1 MTFGFRKQ
9 NLINSIK
16 PRTMKT
22 KLTTLV
28 LVLLAGMFSSNL
40 EAQDCR
46 TTLSLFVEASK
57 VKNYDVGRPY
67 FETLKKDCPSESLAI
82 YQYGEKMLKADLK
95 AAEGDAKKSKVQE
108 IILLLKMREQY
119 FAAKTPK
126 GKTAAAIG
134 QYMFD
139 YKVGTVQSQYDV
151 FHGAWTTDIKTI
163 KSSKNIYTYFK
174 LAVDLFKEGGKPLD
188 EIFDLY
194 DDVQTK
200 LSKEATALDA
210 KLQILVEKE
219 EAGQPLSSKDAR
231 RRKGYETNLRAFGT
245 FAGSVDATFGTLAD
259 CKNLIPLYNKQFEE
273 NKGDITW
280 INKAASRMLNK
291 ECTSDPMFK
300 KLVEQLHTLNPSAD
314 SAKYLM
320 ILCRDSG
327 DTACEKEYFE
337 QALSLEQDPMK
348 RAALNY
354 QKAEGYRKAGSYGQ
368 ARTYY
373 NKALADNPS
382 FGRAYLRIGAM
393 YAASANSCGATVF
406 EKRAT
411 YWLAA
416 DVISRAGRV
425 DPRLAGNANGLAAN
439 YRAKAPSTEDIF
451 NLDMAGKSVK
461 LNCWIGRTVKVPKL

>member
-1 MTFGFRKQ
+1 
-9 NLINSIK
+9 
-16 PRTMKT
+16 MKT

-28 LVLLAGMFSSNL
+28 LVLLAGMFSSNV

-46 TTLSLFVEASK
+46 TTLSLFVEAAK
-57 VKNYDVGRPY
+57 VKNYDVARPY
-67 FETLKKDCPSESLAI
+67 FETLKTDCPSESLAI

-95 AAEGDAKKSKVQE
+95 AAEGEAKKTKVQE
-108 IILLLKMREQY
+108 IISLLKMREQY

-126 GKTAAAIG
+126 GKNAATIG

-151 FHGAWTTDIKTI
+151 FHSAWTTDIESI

-174 LAVDLFKEGGKPLD
+174 LAVDLFKQGGKPLD

-194 DDVQTK
+194 DDVQAK
-200 LSKEATALDA
+200 LSKEGTALDA
-210 KLQILVEKE
+210 RLQKLVEKE
-219 EAGQPLSSKDAR
+219 EAGQPLSGKDAK
-231 RRKGYETNLRAFGT
+231 RKRSYETNLKAFGI
-245 FAGSVDATFGTLAD
+245 FAGSVDATLGDLAD
-259 CKNLIPLYNKQFEE
+259 CANLIPLYNKQFEE
-273 NKGDITW
+273 NKNDITW

-291 ECTSDPMFK
+291 ECTADPMFK

-320 ILCRDSG
+320 ILCREAGDS
-327 DTACEKEYFE
+327 ACEKQYFE
-337 QALSLEQDPMK
+337 QALALEQDPMK

-382 FGRAYLRIGAM
+382 YGRAYLRIAAM
-393 YAASANSCGATVF
+393 YAASANNCGTTVF

-416 DVISRAGRV
+416 DVVARAGRV

-439 YRAKAPSTEDIF
+439 YRGKAPSKTDIF
-451 NLDMAGKSVK
+451 NGDMAGKSVR
-461 LNCWIGRTVKVPKL
+461 LNCWIGMSVKVPKL